1 MTLCWTADSTQLAAG
16 CGSGAVLFGQLVH
29 REVSCAHLEVRQ
41 EEPHSLTVLNVT
53 DDTREDLQFKDRV
66 TEMSLSA
73 THLVVITSTQA
84 CIYSTTNWSTPH
96 IIELRGTVSLI
107 LQCARHFLMVDT
119 MNGLQVLNYD
129 GRVVSQPK
137 FTAMRPDALS
147 PLNVAYAPD
156 LLAIIGHADPKVV
169 MLIDPLT
176 GKQLG
181 TVQHSIDVEQVALSQ
196 RGDLSRRR
204 LVVVDKNRDLY
215 LTPVQGAQELY
226 KLHIMVDSVAWN
238 TETDALAAVS
248 DGQMLVWFYPEVV
261 YMDRE
266 LLPLTLSK
274 QSGDWGKTAEIV
286 EFRDTRT
293 QVRRSDGSIVC
304 AVVSPYPSIL
314 ERFCSAL
321 EWEPAL
327 RLCRYVKSTEL
338 WACLAAMAIAG
349 KELHTAEVAYAAIEQ
364 VDKLLYMCHIKEL
377 PTIEA
382 REAELLLFRRRLPEA
397 VNVLVQGGWIYRAI
411 KMYVRLFQWEKAYEL
426 ARQHQQ
432 HLDTVLLLRQ
442 RFLQQQRIEETL
454 PKLATAAQQLGAL
467 NEEAIQAK
475 IQAEEA
481 REAERGGQ

>member
-1 MTLCWTADSTQLAAG
+1 MA
-16 CGSGAVLFGQLVH
+16 
-29 REVSCAHLEVRQ
+29 
-41 EEPHSLTVLNVT
+41 
-53 DDTREDLQFKDRV
+53 LQRY
-66 TEMSLSA
+66 EA
-73 THLVVITSTQA
+73 
-84 CIYSTTNWSTPH
+84 
-96 IIELRGTVSLI
+96 E
-107 LQCARHFLMVDT
+107 
-119 MNGLQVLNYD
+119 
-129 GRVVSQPK
+129 
-137 FTAMRPDALS
+137 
-147 PLNVAYAPD
+147 
-156 LLAIIGHADPKVV
+156 
-169 MLIDPLT
+169 
-176 GKQLG
+176 
-181 TVQHSIDVEQVALSQ
+181 
-196 RGDLSRRR
+196 R
-204 LVVVDKNRDLY
+204 L
-215 LTPVQGAQELY
+215 
-226 KLHIMVDSVAWN
+226 
-238 TETDALAAVS
+238 
-248 DGQMLVWFYPEVV
+248 
-261 YMDRE
+261 
-266 LLPLTLSK
+266 
-274 QSGDWGKTAEIV
+274 GKTAEIV

-304 AVVSPYPSIL
+304 AGVSPYPSIL

-442 RFLQQQRIEETL
+442 RFLQQQHIEETL